1 MSIRTISEILF
12 ESFCTETGMP
22 FTPIPPEPEA
32 GRRTPDYELH
42 LQVPP
47 ILVEVKQIDPNP
59 DNKAFLHR
67 FEEAGVSRFLP
78 DDPGERL
85 RGKISE
91 ASSQLKAR
99 AKPDQPALL
108 IIYNNVPVR
117 LYTLPF
123 QIMCAMY
130 GQHKAVITRSHGL
143 AADLLSVSCRLGG
156 SRRLTPEH
164 NTTIS
169 ALVVLFEGPEGP
181 YLVVYH
187 NQFAANPI
195 PPKVLRR
202 PRIFQWRICEVG
214 PGEFPEWVEV

>member
-1 MSIRTISEILF
+1 MRIQTRSETLF
-12 ESFCTETGMP
+12 EKFCAEIGVL
-22 FTPIPPEPEA
+22 FTRIPEA
-32 GRRTPDYELH
+32 GCKTPDYELH

-59 DNKAFLHR
+59 NDKVFLR
-67 FEEAGVSRFLP
+67 QFEEAGVAWFP

-99 AKPDQPALL
+99 AKPDQPTLL
-108 IIYNNVPVR
+108 IIYNNVDVR
-117 LYTLPF
+117 LFTLPF

-130 GQHKAVITRSHGL
+130 GQPKGVITRRHGL
-143 AADLLSVSCRLGG
+143 AAELLSVSYRLGG
-156 SRRLTPEH
+156 KRRLTPEH
-164 NTTIS
+164 NTTLS
-169 ALVVLFEGPEGP
+169 AVAVLFEGPEGP

-187 NQFAANPI
+187 NQFASNKILPE
-195 PPKVLRR
+195 VLKC
-202 PRIFQWRICEVG
+202 PRILQRSIREVG